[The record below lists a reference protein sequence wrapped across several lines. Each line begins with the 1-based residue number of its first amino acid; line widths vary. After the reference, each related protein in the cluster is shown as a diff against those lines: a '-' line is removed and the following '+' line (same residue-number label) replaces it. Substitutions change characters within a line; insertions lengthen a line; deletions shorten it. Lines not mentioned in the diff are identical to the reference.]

1 MNAVIKAA
9 HIKEDI
15 GTGLREVMMGSGRK
29 LSVFLFFFNK
39 SFPFFFFFLSFA
51 FVSGQ

>member
-15 GTGLREVMMGSGRK
+15 GTRLREAENGSGRK
-29 LSVFLFFFNK
+29 LA
-39 SFPFFFFFLSFA
+39 FFFFFF
-51 FVSGQ
+51 

>member
-15 GTGLREVMMGSGRK
+15 GTGLRDVKNGSGRK
-29 LSVFLFFFNK
+29 LAIFFY
-39 SFPFFFFFLSFA
+39 FFLIKANF
-51 FVSGQ
+51 F